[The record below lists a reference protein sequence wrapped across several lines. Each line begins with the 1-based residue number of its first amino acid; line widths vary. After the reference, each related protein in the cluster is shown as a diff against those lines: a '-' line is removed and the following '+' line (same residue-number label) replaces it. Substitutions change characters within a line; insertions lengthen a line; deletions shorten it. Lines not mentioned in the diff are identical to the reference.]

1 MKTRS
6 ACRGSAKGFTLVE
19 LLVVISIIVVLAA
32 MGVNVAA
39 SAITRAKKLRSTNDA
54 TQLLHGIENF
64 DRDYG
69 RFPDFGATGEE
80 AQTDGEAGA
89 ELLTILLGKEEV
101 SDSMQ
106 NKKQTAFVEFKES
119 QSRNH
124 GGLVYS
130 SGAADARPEG
140 LYDAWGNPF
149 HIKIDT
155 ENDGALEDPFT
166 RGKVIRASVIVYSY
180 GADKKA
186 GGNDDVKT
194 W

>member
-6 ACRGSAKGFTLVE
+6 ASRRVASGFTLVE

-32 MGVNVAA
+32 MSFGAA
-39 SAITRAKKLRSTNDA
+39 NMAMTKAKKLQTANDA
-54 TQLLHGIENF
+54 RALKQAIQAFNSEYSRL
-64 DRDYG
+64 
-69 RFPDFGATGEE
+69 PDFGATGEE
-80 AQTDGEAGA
+80 AQTDGESGA

-106 NKKQTAFVEFKES
+106 NKKQIAFFSAKVNK
-119 QSRNH
+119 NKNK

-130 SGAADARPEG
+130 NQGSGARPDG

-149 HIKIDT
+149 YVKLDT
-155 ENDGALEDPFT
+155 EYDGELEDPFKQGNIV
-166 RGKVIRASVIVYSY
+166 RENVIVYSY
-180 GADKKA
+180 GADKKV
-186 GGNDDVKT
+186 GGGDDIQT